1 MKTTIEMKERP
12 KLEIELNVEGR
23 YQLYLTV
30 YTDSAAAYEAVS
42 FASNQMKEL
51 QKRATL
57 LSKIKDNFERGVEAM
72 EIMSA
77 QGDIIGRM
85 LWKVLSDE
93 DYKKIES
100 MVEHMPM
107 KTLLRLYDEI
117 NNAIVYQYATAL
129 QEGKV

>member
-1 MKTTIEMKERP
+1 MKKIIDMKDRP
-12 KLEIELNVEGR
+12 KLEIELNVEGK

-42 FASNQMKEL
+42 FASNQMKDLE
-51 QKRATL
+51 KRAAL
-57 LSKIKDNFERGVEAM
+57 LAKIEDNFERGVEAM

-77 QGDIIGRM
+77 QGEIICRM

-93 DYKKIES
+93 DRQKIES
-100 MVEHMPM
+100 MVEQMPM

-117 NNAIVYQYATAL
+117 TNAIVNQYVASL